1 MAYSK
6 LNQLTLYTACITFIA
21 CSVSYLFI
29 DQPLA
34 SIAYYSLPKTYLYSI
49 ANFIGKI
56 SEPSLWAGLFLIL
69 AIISSICFIR
79 HHHNKKLY
87 IITLSL
93 FIAILVATLLKYT
106 LARYRPILFLEQ
118 NLYGFHG
125 FSMKNSF
132 NSFPSG
138 HATLAFA
145 GLLGFSNIFNKKSLT
160 ITLIMIACIIAISRI
175 IMAQHYLS
183 DVIAGSYIGIFAYL
197 WAQAVI
203 SQKLSTPW
211 WPRN

>member
-1 MAYSK
+1 MDYSK
-6 LNQLTLYTACITFIA
+6 LNQLTLYTACMTFIA

-34 SIAYYSLPKTYLYSI
+34 SIAYYSLPKTYLYNI
-49 ANFIGKI
+49 ADFISTI

-79 HHHNKKLY
+79 RRHHHKLY

-93 FIAILVATLLKYT
+93 FIAILVVTLLKYT

-125 FSMKNSF
+125 FSMKNHF

-203 SQKLSTPW
+203 AQKKSTTPIKH
-211 WPRN
+211 